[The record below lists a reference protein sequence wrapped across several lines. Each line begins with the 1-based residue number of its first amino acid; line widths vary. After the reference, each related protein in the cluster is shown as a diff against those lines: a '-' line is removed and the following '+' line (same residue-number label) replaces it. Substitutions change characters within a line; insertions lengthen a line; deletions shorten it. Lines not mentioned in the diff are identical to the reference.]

1 MDLTK
6 LKLSIEKLF
15 HKYKFVLL
23 VIAAGI
29 LLMLWPAS
37 KGDTTE
43 TQTNNY
49 TENTTTDI
57 ESKLETLLSHVKG
70 AGRVEVLLTESSG
83 ENTVFQTNKDING
96 ESTRE
101 DTVIITD
108 SDREESGLVVRKDP
122 PRYQGAIIVCDG
134 ADDAFVCLQIVEAVS
149 RATGLGADR
158 ISVLKMK

>member
-1 MDLTK
+1 MELTK
-6 LKLSIEKLF
+6 IKLNIEKLF
-15 HKYKFVLL
+15 QKYKFVLL

-37 KGDTTE
+37 KGNTTATQTSNFTADTTI
-43 TQTNNY
+43 
-49 TENTTTDI
+49 DI
-57 ESKLETLLSHVKG
+57 ASRLETLLSHGKG
-70 AGRVEVLLTESSG
+70 AGRVEVLLTESTG
-83 ENTVFQTNKDING
+83 EKTVFQTNIDING
-96 ESTRE
+96 DSTRE

-108 SDREESGLVVRKDP
+108 SNREESGLIVRKDP
-122 PRYQGAIIVCDG
+122 PMYQGAIIVCDG